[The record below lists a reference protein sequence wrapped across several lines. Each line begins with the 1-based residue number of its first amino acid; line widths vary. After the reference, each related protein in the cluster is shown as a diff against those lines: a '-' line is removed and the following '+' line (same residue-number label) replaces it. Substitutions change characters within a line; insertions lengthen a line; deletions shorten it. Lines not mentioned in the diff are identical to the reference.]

1 MLRAIFSQAVF
12 IPNQRSVHA
21 NIKLHS
27 RTLHSEI
34 SALIDSGTTENF
46 VTPEVIEF
54 FNILT
59 FKLSK
64 PQTICNVDRS
74 KNSIGQVTEAANLNI
89 SYNSK
94 RNVHIFYIIDLGND
108 HMLLG
113 MPFMAATN
121 PNIDWTKGEI
131 YGTIIA
137 ASSDAHKWIPD
148 RDKKVHKPF
157 QRSMIRTGYK
167 PQDEPLAG
175 HLQFFNFKPDNYTFI
190 R

>member
-1 MLRAIFSQAVF
+1 MLRAIFPQAVF

-27 RTLHSEI
+27 RTLHSKV

-46 VTPEVIEF
+46 ITPDIIKF
-54 FNILT
+54 FNIPT
-59 FKLSK
+59 FMLPK
-64 PQTICNVDRS
+64 PQIIHNVNGT
-74 KNSIGQVTEAANLNI
+74 KNRIGQVTEAANLDI
-89 SYNSK
+89 SYNNK
-94 RNVHIFYIIDLGND
+94 RNVHIFYVIDLGND

-121 PNIDWTKGEI
+121 PNIDWTRGEI

-148 RDKKVHKPF
+148 RNKKVHKPF
-157 QRSMIRTGYK
+157 
-167 PQDEPLAG
+167 
-175 HLQFFNFKPDNYTFI
+175 
-190 R
+190 